1 MTKKKGIK
9 EKGLENYYSV
19 DETAFAWECIFSL
32 KAGKQKQMYSQY
44 KAG

>member
-1 MTKKKGIK
+1 MNDKKKGIK

-32 KAGKQKQMYSQY
+32 KAGKQKTNVQLV
-44 KAG
+44 